1 MLSFFGSWTLFAFR
15 RYRHASH
22 LAALPRLAVI
32 ILAIRCTAPKPYG
45 VTPDESPETRLEVEY
60 YDNGHRRSEGDDSL
74 GMKDGLHVVW

>member
-1 MLSFFGSWTLFAFR
+1 MPATWP
-15 RYRHASH
+15 
-22 LAALPRLAVI
+22 ALPRLAVI